1 MKLEELR
8 QHYGNWTQVSLQL
21 KISYS
26 ALTYWRNQGFIP
38 YDKQCL
44 IEVET
49 NELFKARKEDAV
61 KE

>member
-8 QHYGNWTQVSLQL
+8 KHYGNWTQVSLEL

-26 ALTYWRNQGFIP
+26 ALTYWRKKGFIP
-38 YDKQCL
+38 YDKQCQ

-49 NELFKARKEDAV
+49 NELFRASKDDAV
-61 KE
+61 E